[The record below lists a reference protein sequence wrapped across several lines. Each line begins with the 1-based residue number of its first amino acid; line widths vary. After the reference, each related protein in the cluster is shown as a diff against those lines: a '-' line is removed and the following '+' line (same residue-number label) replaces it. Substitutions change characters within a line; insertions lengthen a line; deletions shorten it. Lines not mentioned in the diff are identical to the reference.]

1 MATQLSIKES
11 SFRIGSGRY
20 IQESG
25 CLAQLA
31 DEVARLGCARPYII
45 GSPTALLLA
54 RPAMEASLS
63 AAGMT
68 AVWHTYAGFC
78 CEPRLDEIMASDEF
92 RAADIVIGV
101 GGGNC
106 MDAAKFCAS
115 AAHRP
120 IINIPTSSA
129 TCAAFTP
136 LSVMYTPEGRTAGSK
151 HLKEEINCVL
161 ADMDILCRQPVR
173 LLVSGVYDS
182 LAKLIETTQRLQSRT
197 EADSDIGLL
206 SSFALSRFSYDWM
219 LRNLDECCDDV
230 AHGRNTKVVYDMV
243 YILIALT
250 GVISGLARGSNQC
263 AIAHKVYETT
273 RTVRPEEAKPWL
285 HGELVG
291 IGLIVQLIYNGE
303 PEEASR
309 FAEKM
314 ACLGMPVRLSACV
327 PITDDDLEQM
337 FEKICASTA
346 MAGTGNDEK
355 ARLHAALEQ
364 VR

>member
-25 CLAQLA
+25 CIARLA
-31 DEVARLGCARPYII
+31 EEITHLGCAHPYVI
-45 GSPTALLLA
+45 GSPTALSLA
-54 RPAMEASLS
+54 RPTMEASLT

-78 CEPRLDEIMASDEF
+78 CEARLDAIMATDAF

-106 MDAAKFCAS
+106 MDAAKFCA
-115 AAHRP
+115 AASHRP
-120 IINIPTSSA
+120 VINIPTSSA

-151 HLKEEINCVL
+151 HLKEEVNCVL

-173 LLVSGVYDS
+173 LLVSGIYDS
-182 LAKLIETTQRLQSRT
+182 LAKLIETTQRLQGRT
-197 EADSDIGLL
+197 EDETDIGLL
-206 SSFALSRFSYDWM
+206 SSFTLSRFSYDWM
-219 LRNLDECCDDV
+219 LRHLDECCNDV

-273 RTVRPEEAKPWL
+273 RTVRPTEAKPWL

-291 IGLIVQLIYNGE
+291 IGLIVQLLYNGE
-303 PEEASR
+303 PAESAR

-314 ACLGMPVRLSACV
+314 AALGMPTRLSACV
-327 PITDDDLEQM
+327 PITDDDLQQL
-337 FEKICASTA
+337 FEKICTSTA
-346 MAGTGNDEK
+346 MAGTGEEEK
-355 ARLHAALEQ
+355 ARLMTALQ
-364 VR
+364 AVR

>member
-20 IQESG
+20 IQDSG
-25 CLAQLA
+25 CIARLA
-31 DEVARLGCARPYII
+31 EEIKRLGCSRPFVI
-45 GSPTALLLA
+45 GSSTALSLA
-54 RPAMEASLS
+54 RPAMEASLD
-63 AAGMT
+63 AAGLH

-78 CEPRLDEIMASDEF
+78 CEARLNEIMAADEF

-106 MDAAKFCAS
+106 MDAAKFCAAS
-115 AAHRP
+115 SRRP
-120 IINIPTSSA
+120 VINVPTSSA

-136 LSVMYTPEGRTAGSK
+136 LSVMYTPEGRTAGTN
-151 HLKEEINCVL
+151 HLGEEVNCVL

-173 LLVSGVYDS
+173 LLVSGIYDS
-182 LAKLIETTQRLQSRT
+182 LAKLIETTQRLQGRT
-197 EADSDIGLL
+197 EDETDIGLL

-219 LRNLDECCDDV
+219 LRHLTECTDDV
-230 AHGRNTKVVYDMV
+230 AQGRNSKVVYDMV

-273 RTVRPEEAKPWL
+273 RTIRPEEAKPWL

-291 IGLIVQLIYNGE
+291 IGLLAQLIYNSE
-303 PEEASR
+303 PEASAR
-309 FAEKM
+309 FAEQM
-314 ACLGMPVRLSACV
+314 TALGMPIRLSHCV
-327 PITDDDLEQM
+327 PMTDADLDAM

-346 MAGTGNDEK
+346 MAGTGEAEK
-355 ARLHAALEQ
+355 VRLRDALEQ
-364 VR
+364 IR

>member
-1 MATQLSIKES
+1 MATQLSIKEP

-25 CLAQLA
+25 CLTRLA
-31 DEVARLGCARPYII
+31 DEIKRLGCAHPFVI
-45 GSPTALLLA
+45 GSPTALSLA
-54 RPAMEASLS
+54 RPAMEASLD
-63 AAGMT
+63 AAGMA

-78 CEPRLDEIMASDEF
+78 CETRLNEIMASADF

-106 MDAAKFCAS
+106 MDAAKFCAAVS
-115 AAHRP
+115 RRP
-120 IINIPTSSA
+120 VINIPTSSA

-136 LSVMYTPEGRTAGSK
+136 MSVMYTPEGRTAGTK
-151 HLKEEINCVL
+151 HHGEEVNCVL

-173 LLVSGVYDS
+173 LLVAGVYDA
-182 LAKLIETTQRLQSRT
+182 LAKLIETTQRLQGRT
-197 EADSDIGLL
+197 EDETDIGLL
-206 SSFALSRFSYDWM
+206 SSFTLSRFSYDWM
-219 LRNLDECCDDV
+219 IRHLAECTDDV

-291 IGLIVQLIYNGE
+291 IGLIVQLLCNGE
-303 PEEASR
+303 PEEAVR
-309 FAEKM
+309 FTEQM
-314 ACLGMPVRLSACV
+314 AALGMPTRLSHCV
-327 PITDDDLEQM
+327 PMTDADLDAM
-337 FEKICASTA
+337 FEKICASSA
-346 MAGTGNDEK
+346 MAGTDE
-355 ARLHAALEQ
+355 AEQAGLRAALTQ